1 MKIQRWLLEASTSA
15 VQSSFALLVNLY
27 GLMRIFDQVGHY
39 LLRCSEYLQAPTDCD
54 RNVFYRNPQSLA
66 GEDQNPLKTL
76 ELSHR
81 DLSSQIET
89 ISQSTDPSAILET
102 CDILDE
108 SEAPAILQTDLY
120 RYLNSFTGE
129 ISNYNPDFTQ
139 GGILADSMGLGKSL
153 SMLALIAGDWSDSTQ
168 DSRQSRKT
176 LLIVPSSLV
185 CTWEDELRTHVRPNT
200 LRWALY
206 RGPSRFQSFENML
219 NCDVIITT
227 YNVLATEWRN
237 MKRGS
242 KPLFS
247 FQWHRI
253 VLDEDRVHRVEFDF
267 NDHASY
273 NKARDKVIQHL
284 QWGVESAELNA
295 YSNVLAKMNALR
307 QMCNLG
313 AHYRPS
319 SSVEKTREALNGTL
333 QQLFDGMTSSGVA
346 VCSRCGEDLLD
357 SDDDKR

>member
-1 MKIQRWLLEASTSA
+1 MILTGRRCTQPSLFPTYCLLT
-15 VQSSFALLVNLY
+15 
-27 GLMRIFDQVGHY
+27 
-39 LLRCSEYLQAPTDCD
+39 P
-54 RNVFYRNPQSLA
+54 SL
-66 GEDQNPLKTL
+66 
-76 ELSHR
+76 
-81 DLSSQIET
+81 
-89 ISQSTDPSAILET
+89 
-102 CDILDE
+102 
-108 SEAPAILQTDLY
+108 

-253 VLDEDRVHRVEFDF
+253 VLDE
-267 NDHASY
+267 
-273 NKARDKVIQHL
+273 
-284 QWGVESAELNA
+284 
-295 YSNVLAKMNALR
+295 
-307 QMCNLG
+307 
-313 AHYRPS
+313 
-319 SSVEKTREALNGTL
+319 GTL
-333 QQLFDGMTSSGVA
+333 QRPPRFWNPMKKYS
-346 VCSRCGEDLLD
+346 
-357 SDDDKR
+357 